1 MAFETYSSVRKEV
14 VEVEEV
20 NRVYKIPEFN
30 DPNGREKDDFEE
42 ATMMDRLDNKVKTII
57 YTDGKVVKIEKEEPI
72 SINEYYI
79 DGQKYDG
86 LVTELVKKRVYIEN
100 ASYIIKVIVAEEILN
115 VSRNR
120 KQGKGSFFVIKNRE
134 IFVKDKEAFKKA
146 KETLKVI
153 SKGKC
158 SSIWDVFLGRK
169 QKEKSSLEYE
179 TIEKDIYQLKK
190 RIR

>member
-57 YTDGKVVKIEKEEPI
+57 YTDGKVVKIEKEDPI

-79 DGQKYDG
+79 DGKKYDG

-100 ASYIIKVIVAEEILN
+100 ASYIIKVVVAEEELN
-115 VSRNR
+115 ISRNN
-120 KQGKGSFFVIKNRE
+120 KQGRGSFFVIKNRE

-153 SKGKC
+153 SKGEC

-179 TIEKDIYQLKK
+179 SIEKDIYQLKK
-190 RIR
+190 KIR